1 MYDIVVRLAR
11 LHKRQSD
18 VIKALKKQGINV
30 YPSEFSNF
38 VNGVMSPPKSDLVLS
53 EADKIITGWEEK

>member
-1 MYDIVVRLAR
+1 

-53 EADKIITGWEEK
+53 EADKIITEWEAK